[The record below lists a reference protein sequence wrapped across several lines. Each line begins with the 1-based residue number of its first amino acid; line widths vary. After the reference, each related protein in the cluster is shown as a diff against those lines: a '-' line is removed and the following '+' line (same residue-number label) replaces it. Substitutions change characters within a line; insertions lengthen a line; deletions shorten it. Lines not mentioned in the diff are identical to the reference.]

1 MMNRCLGILLIAAVL
16 SLDMSVGE
24 FVELQGLSDRE
35 RSTRLLLP
43 ESCVPRMTAMRSGGH
58 DADHVKVEVRCSKL
72 AQPGRA
78 TQVGARRASAQN

>member
-1 MMNRCLGILLIAAVL
+1 MNRCLRILLITAVL
-16 SLDMSVGE
+16 SVEMSVGD

-58 DADHVKVEVRCSKL
+58 DADRVKVEVRCLKP
-72 AQPGRA
+72 AQPGGA
-78 TQVGARRASAQN
+78 TQVGTRRASARN